1 MSEQITF
8 ATSDF
13 ASNPEP
19 RCPCILLLDVSG
31 SMNGRPI
38 NELNAGLVTFRDELL
53 ADPLALKRVE
63 LGIVTF
69 GPVHVEQPFT
79 SAANFFPP
87 ILFAQGD
94 TPMGA
99 AITKALDMVEER
111 KREYRA
117 NGISYYR
124 PWIFLITDG
133 APTDEW
139 QAAANKVFR
148 GEEDKRFAFF
158 SIGVQG
164 ADMKTLAQIS
174 VRQPLPLQGLQFREL
189 FSWLSSSLRSVSR
202 STPGTEY
209 ANMTHFITDED
220 AVSRLET
227 FTSTGRAHK
236 VAAFTDGIQRLAL
249 NMLDNSPHVPFFT
262 PFFNGLAAATQEQLD
277 LLPELLKQFLSS
289 PAVNERTDDDKTLAL
304 ALWAE

>member
-31 SMNGRPI
+31 SMSGRPI

-87 ILFAQGD
+87 IPFAQGD

-202 STPGTEY
+202 STPGTE
-209 ANMTHFITDED
+209 
-220 AVSRLET
+220 VVLEAPKGW
-227 FTSTGRAHK
+227 TS
-236 VAAFTDGIQRLAL
+236 V
-249 NMLDNSPHVPFFT
+249 
-262 PFFNGLAAATQEQLD
+262 
-277 LLPELLKQFLSS
+277 
-289 PAVNERTDDDKTLAL
+289 
-304 ALWAE
+304 

>member
-133 APTDEW
+133 APTNEW

-148 GEEDKRFAFF
+148 GEEDKKFAFF
-158 SIGVQG
+158 TIGVQG

-202 STPGTEY
+202 STPGTE
-209 ANMTHFITDED
+209 
-220 AVSRLET
+220 VVLEAPKGW
-227 FTSTGRAHK
+227 TSVWPGVWFMH
-236 VAAFTDGIQRLAL
+236 
-249 NMLDNSPHVPFFT
+249 P
-262 PFFNGLAAATQEQLD
+262 
-277 LLPELLKQFLSS
+277 LL
-289 PAVNERTDDDKTLAL
+289 ERRTLAL
-304 ALWAE
+304 IYLVRMPARCRLPG

>member
-79 SAANFFPP
+79 SGANFFPP

-189 FSWLSSSLRSVSR
+189 FSWLSSSLHSVSR
-202 STPGTEY
+202 STPGTE
-209 ANMTHFITDED
+209 
-220 AVSRLET
+220 VVLEAPKGW
-227 FTSTGRAHK
+227 TS
-236 VAAFTDGIQRLAL
+236 V
-249 NMLDNSPHVPFFT
+249 
-262 PFFNGLAAATQEQLD
+262 
-277 LLPELLKQFLSS
+277 
-289 PAVNERTDDDKTLAL
+289 
-304 ALWAE
+304 

>member
-53 ADPLALKRVE
+53 ADSLALKRVE

-69 GPVHVEQPFT
+69 GPVHVEHPFT

-202 STPGTEY
+202 STPGTE
-209 ANMTHFITDED
+209 
-220 AVSRLET
+220 VVLEAPKGW
-227 FTSTGRAHK
+227 TS
-236 VAAFTDGIQRLAL
+236 V
-249 NMLDNSPHVPFFT
+249 
-262 PFFNGLAAATQEQLD
+262 
-277 LLPELLKQFLSS
+277 
-289 PAVNERTDDDKTLAL
+289 
-304 ALWAE
+304 

>member
-31 SMNGRPI
+31 SMSGRPI
-38 NELNAGLVTFRDELL
+38 NELNAGLVTFRDE
-53 ADPLALKRVE
+53 PLALKRVE

-133 APTDEW
+133 APTDE
-139 QAAANKVFR
+139 FR

-202 STPGTEY
+202 STPGTE
-209 ANMTHFITDED
+209 
-220 AVSRLET
+220 VVLEAPKGW
-227 FTSTGRAHK
+227 TS
-236 VAAFTDGIQRLAL
+236 V
-249 NMLDNSPHVPFFT
+249 
-262 PFFNGLAAATQEQLD
+262 
-277 LLPELLKQFLSS
+277 
-289 PAVNERTDDDKTLAL
+289 
-304 ALWAE
+304 